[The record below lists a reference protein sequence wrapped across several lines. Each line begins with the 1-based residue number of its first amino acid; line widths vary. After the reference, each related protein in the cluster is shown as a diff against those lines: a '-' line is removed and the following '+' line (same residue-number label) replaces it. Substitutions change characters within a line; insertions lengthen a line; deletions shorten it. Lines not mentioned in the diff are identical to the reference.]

1 MVEQA
6 FRRIDI
12 DGDGRLSRAKVLS
25 ACNDDDEVRSPLIAS
40 HCLSL
45 PVGVMLSACNDDD
58 EVRALLQFSLPHH
71 VCSSM

>member
-25 ACNDDDEVRSPLIAS
+25 ACNDDDEVR
-40 HCLSL
+40 
-45 PVGVMLSACNDDD
+45 
-58 EVRALLQFSLPHH
+58 ALLVFSLPHH

>member
-25 ACNDDDEVRSPLIAS
+25 ACNDDDEVR
-40 HCLSL
+40 
-45 PVGVMLSACNDDD
+45 
-58 EVRALLQFSLPHH
+58 ALLSLPHH

>member
-40 HCLSL
+40 HRLWAK
-45 PVGVMLSACNDDD
+45 VLSACNDDD
-58 EVRALLQFSLPHH
+58 EVRSPLIASHRLW
-71 VCSSM
+71 V